1 MLPKKY
7 RLNKRGSFTY
17 VYARGTRKNGD
28 KITLCFIPS
37 SAPSPRI
44 GFSVNNKIG
53 HAVVRNLVKR
63 RMRAIIAEE
72 IPSLRGC
79 QAVFIARKGVD
90 ELSFDRL
97 RAAMKNCLD
106 KSGLVKQS

>member
-1 MLPKKY
+1 MFPKKY

-17 VYARGTRKNGD
+17 VYAHGTRINGD
-28 KITLCFIPS
+28 KVTLCFIPS
-37 SAPSPRI
+37 SAPAPRI

-63 RMRAIIAEE
+63 RMRSIVAEE

-79 QAVFIARKGVD
+79 QAVIIARSGVD
-90 ELSFDRL
+90 ELSYDRLKATIGACFDR
-97 RAAMKNCLD
+97 
-106 KSGLVKQS
+106 SGLRKRL

>member
-7 RLNKRGSFTY
+7 RLSKRGSYAY
-17 VYARGTRKNGD
+17 VYARGIRVGGD

-37 SAPSPRI
+37 SAPSPRV

-63 RMRAIIAEE
+63 RMRSIIADE

-79 QAVFIARKGVD
+79 QAIFIARKGID

-97 RAAMKNCLD
+97 RSTMKACLD
-106 KSGLVKQS
+106 RAGLRKS

>member
-7 RLNKRGSFTY
+7 RLNKRGSFSY
-17 VYARGTRKNGD
+17 VYARGTRVNGD

-63 RMRAIIAEE
+63 RMRAIIADE
-72 IPSLRGC
+72 IPSLKGC
-79 QAVFIARKGVD
+79 QAVFIARRGVD

-97 RAAMKNCLD
+97 RDSVKKCLD
-106 KSGLVKQS
+106 RSGLRKQA

>member
-7 RLNKRGSFTY
+7 RLNKRGSFSY
-17 VYARGTRKNGD
+17 VYARGTRVNGD

-63 RMRAIIAEE
+63 RMRAIIADE
-72 IPSLRGC
+72 IPSLKGC
-79 QAVFIARKGVD
+79 QAVFIARRGVD

-97 RAAMKNCLD
+97 RDAVKKCLD
-106 KSGLVKQS
+106 RSGLRKQA